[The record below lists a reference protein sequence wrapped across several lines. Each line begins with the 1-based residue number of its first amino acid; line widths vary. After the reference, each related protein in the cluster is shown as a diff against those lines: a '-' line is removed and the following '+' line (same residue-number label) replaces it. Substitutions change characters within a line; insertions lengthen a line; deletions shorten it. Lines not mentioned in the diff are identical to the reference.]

1 MHAEFFLNCQ
11 SNKLKNYPTKISI
24 VALDKEVKI
33 RSFAQFSSVTQ
44 NDELVAF
51 AQKANFSWPVIIMGA
66 LSIIFYFV
74 DGSMLALF
82 SFNMFL
88 LLLIFI
94 WNYKYNFLKK
104 PVLRISKAGITYR
117 NSCYAWGNIQG
128 LVCAEEFDEDRR
140 LFNSIYI
147 KLSYNNSLKKIDI
160 SALSK
165 PAEEIIHYINSF
177 QGSQELEEIS
187 ELKF

>member
-1 MHAEFFLNCQ
+1 
-11 SNKLKNYPTKISI
+11 LKNYPTKISI
-24 VALDKEVKI
+24 AALDKEVEIK
-33 RSFAQFSSVTQ
+33 SFAQFSSVTQ
-44 NDELVAF
+44 NDELVVF

-74 DGSMLALF
+74 DGTMLALF

-104 PVLRISKAGITYR
+104 PLLQISKAGITYR
-117 NSCYAWGNIQG
+117 NSCYAWENIQE

-147 KLSYNNSLKKIDI
+147 KLNYNNSLKKIDI
-160 SALSK
+160 SGLSK
-165 PAEEIIHYINSF
+165 PAEEVIHYISSF
-177 QGSQELEEIS
+177 QEMLEPEKIK

>member
-1 MHAEFFLNCQ
+1 
-11 SNKLKNYPTKISI
+11 
-24 VALDKEVKI
+24 
-33 RSFAQFSSVTQ
+33 
-44 NDELVAF
+44 
-51 AQKANFSWPVIIMGA
+51 MGV

-74 DGSMLALF
+74 DSSMLALF

-88 LLLIFI
+88 LLLIFF

-104 PVLRISKAGITYR
+104 PLLRISKAGITYR
-117 NSCYAWGNIQG
+117 NSCYAWEEIQD

-160 SALSK
+160 SGLSK
-165 PAEEIIHYINSF
+165 STEEIIHYINSF
-177 QGSQELEEIS
+177 QLKPESTGIKELDCYH
-187 ELKF
+187 

>member
-1 MHAEFFLNCQ
+1 MA
-11 SNKLKNYPTKISI
+11 
-24 VALDKEVKI
+24 
-33 RSFAQFSSVTQ
+33 
-44 NDELVAF
+44 
-51 AQKANFSWPVIIMGA
+51 A

-74 DGSMLALF
+74 DSSMLALF

-104 PVLRISKAGITYR
+104 PLLRIDKAGITYR
-117 NSCYAWGNIQG
+117 NLCYAWEDIQE

-140 LFNSIYI
+140 LFNSTYI
-147 KLSYNNSLKKIDI
+147 KLSCSNSLKKIDI
-160 SALSK
+160 SVLSK
-165 PAEEIIHYINSF
+165 PAEEVIHYISSF
-177 QGSQELEEIS
+177 QGMLEPEKEK

>member
-1 MHAEFFLNCQ
+1 
-11 SNKLKNYPTKISI
+11 LKNYPTKVSI
-24 VALDKEVKI
+24 AALDKEVKI
-33 RSFAQFSSVTQ
+33 KSFAQFSSVTQ
-44 NDELVAF
+44 NDELIAF

-66 LSIIFYFV
+66 LSVIFYFV

-104 PVLRISKAGITYR
+104 PLLRISKAGITYR
-117 NSCYAWGNIQG
+117 NSCYAWENIQG

-147 KLSYNNSLKKIDI
+147 KLNYNDSLKKIDI
-160 SALSK
+160 SGLSK

-177 QGSQELEEIS
+177 QGSQEQEGTK

>member
-1 MHAEFFLNCQ
+1 MPTEFFRTV
-11 SNKLKNYPTKISI
+11 SPIKLKNYPTKISI
-24 VALDKEVKI
+24 AALDKEVEIK
-33 RSFAQFSSVTQ
+33 SFAQFSSVSQ
-44 NDELVAF
+44 NDELVVF
-51 AQKANFSWPVIIMGA
+51 AQKANFSWPVIVMGA

-104 PVLRISKAGITYR
+104 PLLQISKAGITYR
-117 NSCYAWGNIQG
+117 NSCYAWENIQE

-147 KLSYNNSLKKIDI
+147 KLNYNNSLKKIDI
-160 SALSK
+160 SGLSK
-165 PAEEIIHYINSF
+165 PAEEVIHYISSF
-177 QGSQELEEIS
+177 QEMLEPEKIK

>member
-1 MHAEFFLNCQ
+1 M
-11 SNKLKNYPTKISI
+11 KNYPTKISI
-24 VALDKEVKI
+24 AALDKEVKI
-33 RSFAQFSSVTQ
+33 KSFAQFSSVTQ

-88 LLLIFI
+88 LLLVFI

-104 PVLRISKAGITYR
+104 PLLRIGKAGITYR
-117 NSCYAWGNIQG
+117 NCCYAWEDIQG

-160 SALSK
+160 SGLSK
-165 PAEEIIHYINSF
+165 PAEEVIHYINSF
-177 QGSQELEEIS
+177 QPKQEPNGIR
-187 ELKF
+187 ELDF